1 MAGRTGGEEANDGTK
16 CAVGILFNLPTG
28 EEVFPQV
35 SEVREWAKEYSKAP
49 SAQLMIQLAFKLH
62 LRVLHSPPIAPHSTA
77 YLYLGAYET
86 K

>member
-1 MAGRTGGEEANDGTK
+1 
-16 CAVGILFNLPTG
+16 
-28 EEVFPQV
+28 V